1 MTLVSQFV
9 MLPLGFLIKVDNRDC
24 GVQFIVLFVALC
36 SQSIQTIIDSDTVE
50 DQTFLFSTVF
60 LSLWACMY
68 LHINIEMS

>member
-24 GVQFIVLFVALC
+24 RVQFIVLFVSLC
-36 SQSIQTIIDSDTVE
+36 SQSIQTIIDSDIVE
-50 DQTFLFSTVF
+50 DQTFPFSTAF
-60 LSLWACMY
+60 FSLWACMY